1 MKISETL
8 TQQKFQELLI
18 NIYLK
23 GQTSE
28 NINHIEL
35 IEEIKQQVV
44 SEKR

>member
-1 MKISETL
+1 MKISVTL
-8 TQQKFQELLI
+8 TQQKFQELLL

-28 NINHIEL
+28 NINLIEL